1 MAGEKNE
8 IKAIKF
14 LGWYFLRVAIGDLD
28 ETKPLTWTKGF
39 GIPTPPAEG
48 TATLKSVDGVI
59 TWVADETTTPEA
71 QQGGE

>member
-8 IKAIKF
+8 IKAIRF

-48 TATLKSVDGVI
+48 TAILKSIDGVL
-59 TWVADETTTPEA
+59 TWVAEEDNT
-71 QQGGE
+71 QQGE

>member
-8 IKAIKF
+8 IKAIRF

-48 TATLKSVDGVI
+48 TATLKSIDGVL
-59 TWVADETTTPEA
+59 TWVADETTTQEEH
-71 QQGGE
+71 QGD